1 MQLIK
6 IGSILRLWREKS
18 GLGPIKAAAPVLGVS
33 HTSLGM
39 YEREETLPD
48 VDFLA
53 VFAQKTGADFNE
65 LLKARLASGK
75 TEEARALAATVGASS
90 MHDAGKVPSFQAI
103 LDRAET
109 TLEQSSGLIPITLA
123 VEAQNQELARVKK
136 ELEFIA
142 GCQDAT
148 EKVRAKADM
157 MLRVA
162 FEATPAHERFNIAIN
177 SVGDKMRKAEATVDQ
192 ACSAA
197 GYQPSALMLHILRA
211 MVWDGLIERQLVM
224 LVSAL
229 AQEQQ
234 TQPK

>member
-1 MQLIK
+1 M
-6 IGSILRLWREKS
+6 IGKLLRHWRATS
-18 GLGPIKAAAPVLGVS
+18 GLGPTKEAAPILGIS
-33 HTSLGM
+33 HATLSL
-39 YEREETLPD
+39 YETEKTLPD

-53 VFAQKTGADFNE
+53 VFARKTGADFNE

-75 TEEARALAATVGASS
+75 TQEARELAEVVG
-90 MHDAGKVPSFQAI
+90 HDASKVHPSFQAI
-103 LDRAET
+103 LDRAEAL
-109 TLEQSSGLIPITLA
+109 LEKSSELIPITPEI
-123 VEAQNQELARVKK
+123 EAGNQALARVKK

-142 GCQDAT
+142 ECQDAT
-148 EKVRAKADM
+148 QKERAKADM

-162 FEATPAHERFNIAIN
+162 FEKTPAHERFNIAIN

-234 TQPK
+234 SQPK